1 MLASLSPSSTSNLL
15 AVFLTNTVRRG
26 FAAFRARLFVLP
38 NPHATDDDQPIYFA
52 DVVPSSE
59 RHLVSAAISYVG
71 FTQP

>member
-1 MLASLSPSSTSNLL
+1 MLASLSPSSTSNSL
-15 AVFLTNTVRRG
+15 AVFLTNTVR